1 MSIKI
6 LVETADDLRDA
17 LPTSGL
23 FEMTDCTALI
33 DCPLDSSASE
43 VRKMVAILEGA
54 IHLTDVVVVGNV
66 AHSGPEYLIELTEV
80 SVDAAEGRKRRPRK

>member
-1 MSIKI
+1 MSIQL

-33 DCPLDSSASE
+33 DCPLDSSAEE

-54 IHLTDVVVVGNV
+54 IHVVDVVVVGNIR
-66 AHSGPEYLIELTEV
+66 HDGPEYFVEIAEV
-80 SVDAAEGRKRRPRK
+80 SPDTAKGLKKRFKN